1 MATPTPGTFPSF
13 PPYQPGALQYT
24 GSEIFLL
31 VTSATATAAATY
43 YDLVTNMVGKV
54 PGVLPNAS
62 PAASDLITFLQAASG
77 LPMATQV
84 GNLGVQAGNLPIGG
98 GTGQLLAKSSAT
110 NFIATWISPSAFVT
124 AGTESSCQVQPRSRC
139 R

>member
-54 PGVLPNAS
+54 PGVLPNGV
-62 PAASDLITFLQAASG
+62 PAASDMVTFLQASSG
-77 LPMATQV
+77 LPMSSLV
-84 GNLGVQAGNLPIGG
+84 GNLGVAAGNLPAAG
-98 GTGQLLAKSSAT
+98 GTGSGLS
-110 NFIATWISPSAFVT
+110 V
-124 AGTESSCQVQPRSRC
+124 
-139 R
+139 